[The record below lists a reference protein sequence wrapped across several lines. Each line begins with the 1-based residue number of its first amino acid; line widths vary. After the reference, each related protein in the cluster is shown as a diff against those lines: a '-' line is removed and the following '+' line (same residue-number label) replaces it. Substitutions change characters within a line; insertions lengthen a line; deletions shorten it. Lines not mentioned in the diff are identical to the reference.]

1 MKKQLLINPRF
12 EKFSP
17 PKKPE
22 EMERLRQS
30 LSDRGYVGLPILTW
44 HNYIVDGHNRYHVCK
59 DLGIEIDIDKN
70 VEEIDLGD
78 DATEIDAMDWMLT
91 HQLSSKNLTPG
102 EKLAMTEEFQEE
114 VKLENE
120 KRKSEAIAESNRNRN
135 LSCVQLD
142 TIEICNQKPNPPR
155 DRSLNTREQIAQKA
169 GVSTGT
175 VARYNK
181 VMNSGDEDLKQKV
194 KTGAVTV
201 NKAYEEVRKREV
213 RTCKICGKEKKIIDF
228 FGDDEIC
235 KECSRRESAEHIDDP
250 RFTSYA
256 SEETKKNFKDVLT
269 KRDPK
274 ENIDQ
279 DFEIQWLKDTCKEF
293 ITRINERYF
302 DSLASIEKMDKEHIH
317 EAYNVMEEFV
327 SNMFDLQGKFEER
340 RNANERN

>member
-114 VKLENE
+114 VKLENGKKKKE
-120 KRKSEAIAESNRNRN
+120 TEGRPKKTG
-135 LSCVQLD
+135 VQLD
-142 TIEICNQKPNPPR
+142 AGLDEKQKPKTSR
-155 DRSLNTREQIAQKA
+155 DRSLNTREQVAKKA

-181 VMNSGDEDLKQKV
+181 VMNSDDEDLKQKV
-194 KTGAVTV
+194 KSGAVTV

-235 KECSRRESAEHIDDP
+235 KDCSRRESAEHIDDP

-340 RNANERN
+340 RNAIEQIIYR